1 MNNENEGIDYS
12 NIDLEEVRAVI
23 AKAEA
28 KIKQTEEGRL
38 KQVAEAEA
46 EELKLVPRG
55 SAGLMKRSNIN
66 AKYQVLRFGPRTN
79 GSLEWLN
86 AQREKNRLQVPDT
99 DSQIELMQA
108 YRHAIAPWRGNV
120 RRISD
125 IQAQFRAKG
134 LQI

>member
-1 MNNENEGIDYS
+1 MSNENEGIDYNLDS
-12 NIDLEEVRAVI
+12 EEVRAVI

-38 KQVAEAEA
+38 KQLDEQEA
-46 EELKLVPRG
+46 EELKSVPRG

-66 AKYQVLRFGPRTN
+66 AKYQVLRYGPRTN

-86 AQREKNRLQVPDT
+86 AQRENNRLQIPET
-99 DSQIELMQA
+99 ESQIELLQA
-108 YRHAIAPWRGNV
+108 YRQAIAPWRGNV

-134 LQI
+134 LKV